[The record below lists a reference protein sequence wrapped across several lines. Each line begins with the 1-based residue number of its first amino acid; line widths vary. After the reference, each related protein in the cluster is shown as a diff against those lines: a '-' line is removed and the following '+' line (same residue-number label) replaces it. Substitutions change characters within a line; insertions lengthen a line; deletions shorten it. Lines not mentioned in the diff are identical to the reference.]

1 METITKIKEAAAR
14 NGIDFLGIADL
25 SPAHAEILRQGGELI
40 ASYPLA
46 ISVGIALLNTI
57 VDQLPQRAERAVAIN
72 YLHHSYD
79 LVNRRLDLFTSQV
92 SSMLQRE
99 GYGALPIPAARRVNV
114 TRLEAA
120 FSHKLAAHLAGLGWI
135 GKCCLL
141 VTPQAGPR
149 VRWATILTDAPLQ
162 ATGTAMPEQ
171 CGSCTQCVEICPV
184 QAFTGEPFRENEPR
198 EKRYDASKCDRYFI
212 SMKNK
217 DLETAACGL
226 CLYVCPHG
234 RKKN

>member
-1 METITKIKEAAAR
+1 MEMIKKVKETGAIW
-14 NGIDFLGIADL
+14 GIDFFGIADL
-25 SPAHAEILRQGGELI
+25 SPAYDEILRQGGAVI

-46 ISVGIALLNTI
+46 ISVGITLLDSI
-57 VDQLPQRAERAVAIN
+57 VDQLPKRAERAVAIN

-79 LVNRRLDLFTSQV
+79 LINKRLDFFTSQV
-92 SSMLQRE
+92 SSLLQRE
-99 GYGALPIPAARRVNV
+99 GYRALPIPASRRVDA

-149 VRWATILTDAPLQ
+149 VRWTTILTDAQLQ
-162 ATGTAMPEQ
+162 ATGTVMPEQ
-171 CGSCTQCVEICPV
+171 CGSCTKCVQICPV
-184 QAFTGEPFRENEPR
+184 QAFTGEPFRAEEPR
-198 EKRYDASKCDRYFI
+198 EKRFDASKCDRYFT

-217 DLETAACGL
+217 DLETAVCSM
-226 CLYVCPHG
+226 CLYICPHG
-234 RKKN
+234 RKPK